1 MAAKPKTPVIPMATY
16 ILNMKDGSRQ
26 KFTVPASWKVT
37 FGALFPSKDANNGR
51 TALRFWEGSKDSG
64 HQRAVIADVDSY
76 RDESLNIQVEVTR
89 SQDQVGRVE
98 VPGGEKQVIM
108 RAEVKEWIHPDRP
121 ETAGKD
127 FKIMGTGMGM
137 PALPELTAQQE
148 NKTRKR

>member
-1 MAAKPKTPVIPMATY
+1 MASKPNKPEAGMTTY
-16 ILNMKDGSRQ
+16 ILNMKDGTRQ
-26 KFTVPASWKVT
+26 KITVPSSWKVT
-37 FGALFPSKDANNGR
+37 FGALFPSKDSNNGR

-121 ETAGKD
+121 ESGKD
-127 FKIMGTGMGM
+127 FKIMGGGL
-137 PALPELTAQQE
+137 PALPELQGQAEQVTKK
-148 NKTRKR
+148 NR